1 MSDEEP
7 RSKRREDSSSDS
19 SSDSS
24 DDDKASKQTK
34 KKSEGNGKKRS
45 DSDSDSSSS
54 GRKDDRAAPKRAAES
69 VDNEDSD
76 SDDDF
81 VGPSLSDAAPQRKK
95 RVLEYESVY
104 LDNLPCGMN
113 YERSFMHRD
122 VVTHVAVTPTD
133 FVITA
138 SQDGHIKFWKKQE
151 VGVEFVKH
159 FRAHLGTI
167 NDISVNATGALL
179 ATVASDKAVKV
190 FDIVNFDMINMLKLD
205 YVPTCASWIH
215 KPGDAINEL
224 AVAEEGSTNIH
235 VYDGKGSADPLKTL
249 KLHMKPVVVIT
260 YCHNFDIVISS
271 DQGGMVEYWSGAGQ
285 DHGFPR
291 RAKFESKLDTD
302 LYEFAKN
309 KTHPLNMTVSP
320 TGELVVMMG
329 EDRKIRMFRLL
340 TGKMVFV
347 IDESLGHYSEL
358 QQVKQ
363 VLPPMEFGKKISV
376 EKDIARAGFA
386 KYNNLVFDESGNFL
400 LYSSLLGIKVVN
412 TVTQKVSRLLGQ
424 REHLRTLA
432 LALFQGR
439 PKSMSC
445 TATTTEMEA
454 SDNPAF
460 TDLGTDPTLVGTAYK
475 KNRFY
480 LFTNRSSK
488 DLSSI
493 DNDRDVFNEK
503 PSKEDIISATE
514 EKGAPRLY
522 QNATIHTTV
531 GDIHLDLFPRECPK
545 TVENFCV
552 HARNGYYNGHIFHR
566 VIRQFM
572 IQTGDPLGTGTGGES
587 IWGGEFEDEFSPKL
601 RHDRPYTL
609 SMANAGPNTNG
620 SQFFVTV
627 VPTPWLDNKHTV
639 FGRVCRGME
648 VVQNI
653 GSLKSHPKTDKP
665 YDEVSMVSISVRNPM
680 LS

>member
-1 MSDEEP
+1 MSEKED
-7 RSKRREDSSSDS
+7 RKRRDSVDNSSDTSSDS
-19 SSDSS
+19 SEEEPSGKKYEESDKKSNDSEKRNDDKTATKRVAS
-24 DDDKASKQTK
+24 DD
-34 KKSEGNGKKRS
+34 
-45 DSDSDSSSS
+45 
-54 GRKDDRAAPKRAAES
+54 
-69 VDNEDSD
+69 EDD

-81 VGPSLSDAAPQRKK
+81 VGPSLSDAAPQKKK

-104 LDNLPCGMN
+104 LDNLPSGIN

-167 NDISVNATGALL
+167 NDLTVNATGSLL
-179 ATVASDKAVKV
+179 ATIASDKAVKV
-190 FDIVNFDMINMLKLD
+190 FDIVNFDMINMLKLS
-205 YVPTCASWIH
+205 YVPSCAAWVH

-224 AVAEEGSTNIH
+224 AVAEEDSPVIR
-235 VYDGKGSADPLKTL
+235 VYDGKGSEDPLKTV
-249 KLHMKPVVVIT
+249 KIHMKPVLVMS
-260 YCHNFDIVISS
+260 YCHKFDIMISS
-271 DQGGMVEYWSGAGQ
+271 DQGGMVEYWSGSGQ
-285 DHGFPR
+285 DYAHPKH
-291 RAKFESKLDTD
+291 AKFDSKLDTD

-309 KTHPLNMTVSP
+309 KTHPLNMTISP
-320 TGELVVMMG
+320 SGELVAMMG
-329 EDRKIRMFRLL
+329 DDRKIRMFRLL
-340 TGKMVFV
+340 TGKIVFV
-347 IDESLGHYSEL
+347 IDESLCHYSEL

-386 KYNNLVFDESGNFL
+386 KFNNLVFDESGHFL

-424 REHLRTLA
+424 REHLRTLC

-460 TDLGTDPTLVGTAYK
+460 ADLGTDPTLVTTAYK

>member
-1 MSDEEP
+1 MPSEEP
-7 RSKRREDSSSDS
+7 VSKDRDGRTSDS

-24 DDDKASKQTK
+24 NVEKASEYSKQNAIENASQKCEREKSNNVNDDDVKVAS
-34 KKSEGNGKKRS
+34 
-45 DSDSDSSSS
+45 
-54 GRKDDRAAPKRAAES
+54 KRAASE
-69 VDNEDSD
+69 EDDD

-104 LDNLPCGMN
+104 LDNLPCGIN

-151 VGVEFVKH
+151 VSVEFVKH

-167 NDISVNATGALL
+167 NDIAVNATGSLL

-205 YVPTCASWIH
+205 YIPTCAAWIH
-215 KPGDAINEL
+215 KPGDAINEI
-224 AVAEEGSTNIH
+224 AVAEDDSTSIH
-235 VYDGKGSADPLKTL
+235 VYDGKGSADHLKTL
-249 KLHMKPVVVIT
+249 KLHMKPVVVIC
-260 YCHNFDIVISS
+260 YCHQADIVISG
-271 DQGGMVEYWSGAGQ
+271 DKGGMVEYWSGSGQ
-285 DHGFPR
+285 DHAFPR
-291 RAKFESKLDTD
+291 RAQFESKVDTD

-309 KTHPLNMTVSP
+309 KTFPLNMTISP
-320 TGELVVMMG
+320 TGQMVVMMG

-340 TGKMVFV
+340 TGKLVFV

-424 REHLRTLA
+424 REHLRPLA

-460 TDLGTDPTLVGTAYK
+460 TDLGTDPTLVTTAYK

-488 DLSSI
+488 DLSSV

-587 IWGGEFEDEFSPKL
+587 IWGGEFEDEFSLKL

-665 YDEVSMVSISVRNPM
+665 YDEVSMVSVSVRNPM